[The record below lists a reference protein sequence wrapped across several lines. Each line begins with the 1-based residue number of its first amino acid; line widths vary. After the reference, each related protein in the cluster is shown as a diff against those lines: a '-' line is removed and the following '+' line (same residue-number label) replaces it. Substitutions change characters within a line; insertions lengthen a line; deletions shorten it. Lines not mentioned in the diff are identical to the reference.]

1 MDSTHDVALK
11 QELRSRFTAYRQ
23 RLSDSEYRQVGR
35 TVAERVMGMDVVRRA
50 RTVHLYWPMV
60 DARELDTRPL
70 ADRLS
75 QMGKQL
81 VLPVVERFEQSGT
94 RAARMTHRSWRQG
107 DLLTPNRWGVLEPA
121 QGKVIDV
128 RDLDIVIVP
137 ALGAGRNG
145 HRLGHGLGYYD
156 EFLSQ
161 CPAVRIC
168 LTYEACLVERLP
180 HESHDIPMHY
190 IVTDQ
195 RVLKIESL

>member
-1 MDSTHDVALK
+1 MDSTPDLALK
-11 QELRSRFTAYRQ
+11 QQLRRRFTGYRQ
-23 RLSDSEYRQVGR
+23 RLSDAEYDQAGQA
-35 TVAERVMGMDVVRRA
+35 VAEWVMGMDVVQRA
-50 RTVHLYWPMV
+50 QTIHLYWPIV

-81 VLPVVERFEQSGT
+81 VLPVVERFERYGKG
-94 RAARMTHRSWRQG
+94 AARMTHRLWRPG
-107 DLLTPNRWGVLEPA
+107 AILTPNRWGVLEPSD
-121 QGKVIDV
+121 GGIIDV
-128 RDLDIVIVP
+128 DDLDIVIVP

-156 EFLSQ
+156 EFLSH

-168 LTYEACLVERLP
+168 LSYDACLVEHLP
-180 HESHDIPMHY
+180 HESHDISMHY
-190 IVTDQ
+190 IVTEQ